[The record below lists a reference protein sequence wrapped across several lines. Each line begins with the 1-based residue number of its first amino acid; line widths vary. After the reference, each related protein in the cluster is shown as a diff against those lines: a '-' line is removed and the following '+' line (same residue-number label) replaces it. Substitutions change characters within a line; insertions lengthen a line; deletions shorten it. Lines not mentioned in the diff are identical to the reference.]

1 MTEEGWDSITNAI
14 CSKTSIM
21 ETYLSNHTLNDIIS
35 LEPLPVDLKRWLNL
49 NGALTTSQVARLKI
63 MDTHFP
69 ESDISIDVI
78 RPFLAMD
85 MNLLPQAMNWV
96 GKYDEIAWGYWT
108 VMYEIVRHSPLF
120 VEHGADYSVYSK
132 MRSPMKKRQRII

>member
-85 MNLLPQAMNWV
+85 TNLIPQAMNWV
-96 GKYDEIAWGYWT
+96 GKDDGVEGCWT
-108 VMYEIVRHSPLF
+108 SMYEIPQGRLF
-120 VEHGADYSVYSK
+120 SVLQDEESHEEK
-132 MRSPMKKRQRII
+132 AAHHMK

>member
-49 NGALTTSQVARLKI
+49 NGALTTS
-63 MDTHFP
+63 
-69 ESDISIDVI
+69 
-78 RPFLAMD
+78 
-85 MNLLPQAMNWV
+85 
-96 GKYDEIAWGYWT
+96 
-108 VMYEIVRHSPLF
+108 
-120 VEHGADYSVYSK
+120 
-132 MRSPMKKRQRII
+132 